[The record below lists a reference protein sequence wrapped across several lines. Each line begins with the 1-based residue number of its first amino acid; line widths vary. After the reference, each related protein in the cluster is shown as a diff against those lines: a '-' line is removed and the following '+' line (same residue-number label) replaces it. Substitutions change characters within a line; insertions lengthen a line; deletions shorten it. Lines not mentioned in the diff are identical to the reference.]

1 MSFIGRKFL
10 HASDIHLGF
19 PLGALADSA
28 QLNADARTELIAL
41 MQKSFEN
48 LISLAVEEQVLFVVL
63 AGDIYDN
70 LDRQE
75 ALQGLFRRGLEILNE
90 AGIPV
95 FMVHGNHDPLTKSL
109 KWRRPLPPNVHTF
122 QPDEPHE
129 YTVVSDPDGEIRVAG
144 VSFGA
149 SAVPQ
154 NLASRFSSLPAE
166 HSRWRVAVLHTSLG
180 GNSAHE
186 TYAPC
191 SVDDLRAAPVG
202 YWALGHIHLRN
213 DNNPL
218 GPGRWWAYPGNLQG
232 RSFKPS
238 ECHPKGALLVE
249 ITRDGFGQ
257 PEFRELDTVRFLNVS
272 VPVDEAESVDD
283 SISLVADAVIHAK
296 AANSGVRLVV
306 RVELTGRT
314 SLAAD
319 LSRKIN
325 LGENGFLAS
334 LLDSY
339 SDDLADTVVAAI
351 VSSVRPEHDL
361 QMLRQ
366 GDSLIATALARLDSL
381 TDAEIVEIAG
391 GLVGRGVADRFPGD
405 EQAGKLLRDLVE
417 VALVESI
424 LEGQGTGR

>member
-95 FMVHGNHDPLTKSL
+95 FMVHGNHDPLTKNL

-129 YTVVSDPDGEIRVAG
+129 YTVGSGPDGDIRVAG

-218 GPGRWWAYPGNLQG
+218 GPSRWWAYPGNLQG

-272 VPVDEAESVDD
+272 VPLDEAESVDD
-283 SISLVADAVIHAK
+283 SISLVADAITHAK

-314 SLAAD
+314 SLASEI
-319 LSRKIN
+319 SRKIN
-325 LGENGFLAS
+325 MSDNGFLAN

-339 SDDLADTVVAAI
+339 SEDFVDTVVAVI
-351 VSSVRPEHDL
+351 VSSVRPKHDL
-361 QMLRQ
+361 KLLRQ

-405 EQAGKLLRDLVE
+405 EQTGKQMRDLVE
-417 VALVESI
+417 AALVESI

>member
-75 ALQGLFRRGLEILNE
+75 ALQGLFRRGLEVLNE
-90 AGIPV
+90 ADIPV
-95 FMVHGNHDPLTKSL
+95 FMVHGNHDPLTKNL

-129 YTVVSDPDGEIRVAG
+129 YTVVSGPDGEIRVAG

-149 SAVPQ
+149 SAVPE
-154 NLASRFSSLPAE
+154 NLANRFSSLPAE
-166 HSRWRVAVLHTSLG
+166 HKRWRVGVLHTSLG

-191 SVDDLRAAPVG
+191 SVDDLRDAPVG
-202 YWALGHIHLRN
+202 YWALGHIHLRS

-249 ITRDGFGQ
+249 VMRDGFGQ
-257 PEFRELDTVRFLNVS
+257 PEFRELDTVRFLNLS
-272 VPVDEAESVDD
+272 VPVDEANSVDEC
-283 SISLVADAVIHAK
+283 ISLVADSIARAK
-296 AANSGVRLVV
+296 DANPDVRLVV
-306 RVELTGRT
+306 RIELTGRT
-314 SLAAD
+314 SLVSE

-325 LGENGFLAS
+325 TGDNGFLAN

-339 SDDLADTVVAAI
+339 SDDLVDTVVAAI
-351 VSSVRPEHDL
+351 VSSVRPAHDL
-361 QMLRQ
+361 QVLRQ
-366 GDSLIATALARLDSL
+366 GDSLLATALARLDSL
-381 TDAEIVEIAG
+381 TDAEIVKIAG
-391 GLVGRGVADRFPGD
+391 GLVRRAVADRFPED
-405 EQAGKLLRDLVE
+405 EQAGKLLRNLVE
-417 VALVESI
+417 DALVESI
-424 LEGQGTGR
+424 LEGQVTGR

>member
-1 MSFIGRKFL
+1 MSFVGRKFL

-28 QLNADARTELIAL
+28 QLDGAERTKIIAL

-48 LISLAVEEQVLFVVL
+48 LISLAIEEQVLFVVL

-75 ALQGLFRRGLEILNE
+75 SLQGLFRRGLERLND

-95 FMVHGNHDPLTKSL
+95 FMVHGNHDPLTKDL
-109 KWRRPLPPNVHTF
+109 RWRRPLPPNVHTF

-129 YTVVSDPDGEIRVAG
+129 HTVETGPEGEIRVAG

-149 SAVPQ
+149 SAVSE
-154 NLASRFSSLPAE
+154 NLAIRFSSLPVE
-166 HSRWRVAVLHTSLG
+166 HRRWRVGVMHTSLG

-186 TYAPC
+186 SYAPC
-191 SVDDLRAAPVG
+191 SVDDLRSAPVG

-232 RSFKPS
+232 RNFKPS

-249 ITRDGFGQ
+249 ITHDGFGR
-257 PEFRELDTVRFLNVS
+257 PEFRELDTVRFLNLS
-272 VPVDEAESVDD
+272 VPTDEVESVDD
-283 SISLVADAVIHAK
+283 SLPLVADAVTRAMES
-296 AANSGVRLVV
+296 NPGVRLVV

-314 SLAAD
+314 SLATEFSGRTQPGD
-319 LSRKIN
+319 N
-325 LGENGFLAS
+325 S
-334 LLDSY
+334 LLAKFL
-339 SDDLADTVVAAI
+339 DDHMGEIGETVVAAI
-351 VSSVRPEHDL
+351 VSNVRPLHDL
-361 QMLRQ
+361 QLMRQ

-381 TDAEIVEIAG
+381 TDAEIEDLAG
-391 GLVGRGVADRFPGD
+391 GLVHHVVAARFQGEERAGALMRG
-405 EQAGKLLRDLVE
+405 LVE
-417 VALVESI
+417 TALVESI
-424 LEGQGTGR
+424 VDGEAAGR

>member
-28 QLNADARTELIAL
+28 QLNAEARTELIAL

-48 LISLAVEEQVLFVVL
+48 LISLAIDEQVLFVVL

-95 FMVHGNHDPLTKSL
+95 FMVHGNHDPLTKNL

-129 YTVVSDPDGEIRVAG
+129 YTVVSGPDGEIRVAG

-191 SVDDLRAAPVG
+191 SVEDLRTAPVG

-325 LGENGFLAS
+325 LVDNGFLAN

-361 QMLRQ
+361 QLLRQ

-405 EQAGKLLRDLVE
+405 EQTGKQMRDLVE
-417 VALVESI
+417 DALVESI
-424 LEGQGTGR
+424 LEGQGTGQ

>member
-28 QLNADARTELIAL
+28 QLDVEARMELIDL

-95 FMVHGNHDPLTKSL
+95 FMVHGNHDPLTKNL

-129 YTVVSDPDGEIRVAG
+129 YTVVSGPDGEIRVAG

-272 VPVDEAESVDD
+272 VPVDEAETVDD
-283 SISLVADAVIHAK
+283 SISLVADAIIHAK

-325 LGENGFLAS
+325 LGDNGFLAN

-339 SDDLADTVVAAI
+339 SDDLADTIVAAI

-405 EQAGKLLRDLVE
+405 EQTGKQMRDLVE
-417 VALVESI
+417 AALVESI
-424 LEGQGTGR
+424 LEGQGTGQ

>member
-1 MSFIGRKFL
+1 MSLIGRKFL

-28 QLNADARTELIAL
+28 QLDVEARMELIDL

-95 FMVHGNHDPLTKSL
+95 FMVHGNHDPLTKNL

-129 YTVVSDPDGEIRVAG
+129 YTVVSGPDGEIRVAG

-272 VPVDEAESVDD
+272 VPVDEAETVDD
-283 SISLVADAVIHAK
+283 SISLVADAIIHAK

-319 LSRKIN
+319 LSKKIN
-325 LGENGFLAS
+325 LGDNGFLAN

-339 SDDLADTVVAAI
+339 SNDLADTIVAAI

-405 EQAGKLLRDLVE
+405 EQTGKQMRDLVE
-417 VALVESI
+417 AALVESI
-424 LEGQGTGR
+424 LEGQGTGQ